1 MLWRVMVWVHAH
13 ASGERIANHLIV
25 EWNKRAT
32 LGQVLHVYRDFDPA
46 IKALM
51 CKVDIATIRVWQLL
65 DMEKLPTWTAG
76 KMALLGDAAH
86 PLTPRNALRHGEVS
100 SVLRNVVD
108 QGQGAAQA
116 IEDAAALTVV
126 LPGGTSISEIPERLR
141 LYESIRYERAHKI
154 QEFSRLAGQDWEHGR
169 PRVDSKCTNPNPST
183 RPSS

>member
-1 MLWRVMVWVHAH
+1 MVWVHAH
-13 ASGERIANHLIV
+13 ALGRRIANHLIV
-25 EWNKRAT
+25 EWNKQAT
-32 LGQVLHVYRDFDPA
+32 LEQVLHVYRDFDPA

-51 CKVDIATIRVWQLL
+51 CKVDISTIRVWQLL

-86 PLTPRNALRHGEVS
+86 PLTPRNALRHVEVF

-126 LPGGTSISEIPERLR
+126 LPRGTSPSEIPERLR
-141 LYESIRYERAHKI
+141 LYEGIRYERAHKI
-154 QEFSRLAGQDWEHGR
+154 QEFSRLAGKDWEHGR
-169 PRVDSKCTNPNPST
+169 PGVDSKCNNPIPST